1 MQPGGRG
8 VLAPVGD
15 PQVSTSFNGTVGLHP
30 GLGLGADMDELEQHP
45 LPSVHAHVTQTLTSA
60 HICQARAVGMP
71 ARVQIFKKS

>member
-15 PQVSTSFNGTVGLHP
+15 PQVSTSINGTVGLHP

-45 LPSVHAHVTQTLTSA
+45 LPSVRMTQTLTSA